1 MLKLYKPDHYLAG
14 VINIKHQA
22 ICPLMII
29 QFIILLIGIVLF
41 VYFGFSALKKKNRL
55 SGEPLPTKYKELL
68 QEHVAFYKAL
78 GEKQKAAFDKRVQ
91 HFLATTTI
99 TGAGANVE
107 DLDRVLIGAGAVI
120 PIFHFPDWEYV
131 NLQEVL
137 LYPETFN
144 ESFEQQGSDRNI
156 LGMVGTG
163 GMNNTMILSKH
174 ALREGFSNKTDKN
187 NTAIHEFV
195 HLIDKTDGATD
206 GLPEILLQH
215 QYVMPWL
222 NLMHENIKEIRANKS
237 DINPYASTNQQEFLA
252 VAAEYFFERP
262 QLMKEKHPELYE
274 MLEKIF
280 RQKSD
285 A

>member
-1 MLKLYKPDHYLAG
+1 
-14 VINIKHQA
+14 
-22 ICPLMII
+22 MII
-29 QFIILLIGIVLF
+29 QFIILLTGIVLF
-41 VYFGFSALKKKNRL
+41 VYFGFSALKEKNRL

-99 TGAGANVE
+99 TGVGAHVE
-107 DLDRVLIGAGAVI
+107 DLDRVLIAASAVI

-174 ALREGFSNKTDKN
+174 ALREGFSNKTDKS

-206 GLPEILLQH
+206 GIPEILLQH

-262 QLMKEKHPELYE
+262 QLMKIKHPELYE

-280 RQKSD
+280 RQK
-285 A
+285 AVV

>member
-1 MLKLYKPDHYLAG
+1 M
-14 VINIKHQA
+14 
-22 ICPLMII
+22 MII
-29 QFIILLIGIVLF
+29 QFIIFLLAVGLF
-41 VYFGFSALKKKNRL
+41 VYLASSVRKKKKKPFEESLARN
-55 SGEPLPTKYKELL
+55 YKELL

-78 GEKQKAAFDKRVQ
+78 SVDEKSAFEKRVQ

-99 TGAGANVE
+99 TGAGADVE
-107 DLDRVLIGAGAVI
+107 DLDRVLIGASAVI

-137 LYPETFN
+137 LYPETFS
-144 ESFEQQGSDRNI
+144 ESFEQQGSGRNI

-163 GMNNTMILSKH
+163 VMNNTMILSKH
-174 ALREGFSNKTDKN
+174 ALREGFSNKTDKS

-206 GLPEILLQH
+206 GIPEILLQH
-215 QYVMPWL
+215 QYVVPWL
-222 NLMHENIKEIRANKS
+222 KLMHENIKEIRADKS
-237 DINPYASTNQQEFLA
+237 DINPYASTNQQEFFA

-262 QLMKEKHPELYE
+262 RLMQTKHPELYE

-280 RQKSD
+280 KPS
-285 A
+285 AVI